1 MSNERKVLPTQN
13 QPAGANRGDIIPI
26 LSDAVIETLSGATG
40 IILMQLKNVFEADAA
55 RTLHLA
61 GIGAM
66 AVGTIAA
73 LVGLIRYQRMRRL
86 S

>member
-1 MSNERKVLPTQN
+1 
-13 QPAGANRGDIIPI
+13 
-26 LSDAVIETLSGATG
+26 
-40 IILMQLKNVFEADAA
+40 MQLKNVFEADAA